1 MGNQKEQRVEKAKK
15 KFGRNQQILGCIRAG
30 WSAKKIAAEF
40 SLSYSWAKKICRRL
54 KNGDNGERKSGS
66 GRPRKTTPREDR
78 YLVTEALKTRDSS
91 EVCPTAGDLA
101 KPLMERSSTKISP
114 TTVQR
119 RLRGRNIKKC
129 AKTKKPFVSAVN
141 RRKRVEFA
149 RRRRDWTIE
158 EWKKVLWS
166 DESPYCIRSQTRQYV
181 WRTPQEKS
189 SPRCLRGTVKHQ
201 KKIMVWGCFSWYGVG
216 ALYQIKGILKKEK
229 YRQILIHQMRP
240 SARRLQGDDFVFQHD
255 NDPKHTSHLVKNY
268 LQNQQ
273 IEVLPWPP
281 QSPDLNPIENLWSEL
296 DRQTER
302 RGCNSEEELF
312 KQLKEQWEKLSPD
325 YLKKL
330 VESMP
335 RRCEKVIKSRGY
347 PIDY

>member
-66 GRPRKTTPREDR
+66 GRPRKSMPREDR

-101 KPLMERSSTKISP
+101 KALTERSSTKIYP

-158 EWKKVLWS
+158 ESNHPIASEVKPKMA
-166 DESPYCIRSQTRQYV
+166 ECETNQT
-181 WRTPQEKS
+181 
-189 SPRCLRGTVKHQ
+189 
-201 KKIMVWGCFSWYGVG
+201 M
-216 ALYQIKGILKKEK
+216 
-229 YRQILIHQMRP
+229 
-240 SARRLQGDDFVFQHD
+240 
-255 NDPKHTSHLVKNY
+255 
-268 LQNQQ
+268 
-273 IEVLPWPP
+273 
-281 QSPDLNPIENLWSEL
+281 
-296 DRQTER
+296 
-302 RGCNSEEELF
+302 
-312 KQLKEQWEKLSPD
+312 
-325 YLKKL
+325 
-330 VESMP
+330 
-335 RRCEKVIKSRGY
+335 
-347 PIDY
+347 